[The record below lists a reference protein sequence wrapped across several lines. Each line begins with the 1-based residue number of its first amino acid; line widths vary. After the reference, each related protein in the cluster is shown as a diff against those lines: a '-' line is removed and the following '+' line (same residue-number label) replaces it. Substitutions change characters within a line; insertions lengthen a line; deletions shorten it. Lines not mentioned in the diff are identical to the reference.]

1 MHDII
6 RGVLVKYSALILG
19 ENKFAPLRKRMFVL
33 ILWSSILIALIGNII
48 NIIYGF
54 PPILI
59 AFTSMVILGLSFI
72 YYRIRTTRNV
82 DYEKYVYL
90 NWILIILAIPMI
102 WIFNSG
108 IDGNT
113 IILIFVVFVG
123 MFLTFNPKYRF
134 KILLFFII
142 LITLLLLLDFFYPH
156 FIVRYSKIEQ
166 RIADLVLGYALYISL
181 IYALLNLL
189 VKNTE
194 FEQAKLNI
202 RNQQLSLLTEK
213 TDELNE
219 QLKITIQELKQA
231 NYSKDRFISII
242 AHDLRSPYQ
251 GLLGVSKI
259 LLNEYDNL
267 NDIEKKGLLAKLNIL
282 MEKQYEFLDD
292 LLLWGRIQRNS
303 ISVVKE
309 ETDILEILKSVKS
322 IFDEAIAKKRIT
334 VNINSCDNPIIITDR
349 NLLST
354 VIRNVF
360 SNSLKFSVI
369 GGTVDVDIQKQTM
382 FRITITDFGIGINES
397 DLNKIFKVEE
407 NISRKGTDGEL
418 GTGLGLIVCYEIMKK
433 LNGSITIKSKEGSG
447 TVVTLEL

>member
-1 MHDII
+1 MHEII

-48 NIIYGF
+48 NIIYRF

-433 LNGSITIKSKEGSG
+433 LNGNITIKSKEGSG